1 MNRDKRY
8 AQDAQLLIA
17 YEDGLCGANF
27 TNINIDQIYWGKNN
41 ELSFLCIIIVSLF

>member
-1 MNRDKRY
+1 MFNNCISLNIDKRY

-27 TNINIDQIYWGKNN
+27 TNINIDQIY
-41 ELSFLCIIIVSLF
+41 